1 VVYYIDNLEH
11 TGNVLILGDN
21 DLTSEVNN
29 LLRKTIASG
38 SSVEVP
44 FCANETLYVPLVNT
58 FSNVELIT
66 YLEVDLSSGLITYNF
81 P

>member
-1 VVYYIDNLEH
+1 
-11 TGNVLILGDN
+11 
-21 DLTSEVNN
+21 
-29 LLRKTIASG
+29 LRKTIASG
-38 SSVEVP
+38 SSVEAP

>member
-1 VVYYIDNLEH
+1 
-11 TGNVLILGDN
+11 VLILGNN

-29 LLRKTIASG
+29 FLRKTIASG
-38 SSVEVP
+38 SSVEAP

-81 P
+81 PNNKL